1 MLSRVIKREKIPTHA
16 AARVNLENIKL
27 SERSQPQKSTCRVK
41 SLAESSSQTGSR
53 VGGVGEGSEG
63 FIRTE
68 FQQENEKVLE
78 TEDGGGGRNSNASDA
93 TKLYTLK
100 RLKW

>member
-1 MLSRVIKREKIPTHA
+1 MKREEIPTHA
-16 AARVNLENIKL
+16 AAWVNLETIAL
-27 SERSQPQKSTCRVK
+27 SDRSQPLKGTCRVK
-41 SLAESSSQTGSR
+41 SLEESSSQTGSR

-78 TEDGGGGRNSNASDA
+78 TEDGGEGRNANASDA
-93 TKLYTLK
+93 TKLHT
-100 RLKW
+100 